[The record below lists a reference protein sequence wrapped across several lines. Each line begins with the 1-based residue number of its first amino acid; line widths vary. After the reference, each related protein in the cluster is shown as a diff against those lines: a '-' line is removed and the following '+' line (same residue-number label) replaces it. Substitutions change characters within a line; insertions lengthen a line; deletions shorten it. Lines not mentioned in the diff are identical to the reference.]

1 MKNHVLF
8 NFGMML
14 FFAGVGLAIC
24 AAIHH
29 AFGEPSIIPGVNI
42 PLVMGV
48 PTGLIFFFIAVK
60 FAIPPLYNS
69 YRQKVSTMRQ
79 NYIITTEYEQYL
91 LEQAMLFKKNC
102 LIWIFATS
110 WLIFPLICYMVA
122 YVFFYFWV
130 ANIQTTPK

>member
-1 MKNHVLF
+1 MKNHVLL
-8 NFGMML
+8 NFGIML
-14 FFAGVGLAIC
+14 FFTGVGLAIC
-24 AAIHH
+24 TAIHH
-29 AFGEPSIIPGVNI
+29 AFGEPNIIPGTNI
-42 PLVMGV
+42 PLIMSV
-48 PTGLIFFFIAVK
+48 PTGLIFFFIAIK

>member
-1 MKNHVLF
+1 MKNHVLL
-8 NFGMML
+8 NFGIML
-14 FFAGVGLAIC
+14 FFAGVGSAIC
-24 AAIHH
+24 TAIHH
-29 AFGEPSIIPGVNI
+29 AFGEPNIIPWTNI
-42 PLVMGV
+42 PLIMSV
-48 PTGLIFFFIAVK
+48 PTGLIFFFIAIK